1 MITGLLALIA
11 PEKRL
16 VIMEQHFIDP
26 VDVVVV
32 IDDKIFH
39 DDIKFPAVRK
49 RISFGWC
56 PSYTGPA
63 AWITYFAGRRK
74 AGVIAAS
81 PV

>member
-49 RISFGWC
+49 RISGPLQQDP
-56 PSYTGPA
+56 PSA
-63 AWITYFAGRRK
+63 ADQAPGL
-74 AGVIAAS
+74 
-81 PV
+81 